1 MPRRTTTRPGAA
13 PRYFRSTGEH
23 AAAIGML
30 GATVK
35 DLTDFQHA
43 TRRVYDL
50 MKDSQWHTIQEIRDA
65 ANQWEAGRRMREL
78 RQCGYIIERE
88 SINKGRSHRY
98 RLTNPEET
106 STEQRE
112 AETFAK
118 ELK

>member
-1 MPRRTTTRPGAA
+1 MPRRKAERPGAA
-13 PRYFRSTGEH
+13 PRYFKSTGEH
-23 AAAIGML
+23 AAAIGMI

-43 TRRVYDL
+43 TRRVYAL
-50 MKDSQWHTIQEIRDA
+50 LKDGEWHTIQEIRDVA
-65 ANQWEAGRRMREL
+65 KQWEAGRRMREL
-78 RQCGYIIERE
+78 RQCGYVIESE
-88 SINKGRSHRY
+88 PINKGRSHRY

-118 ELK
+118 D